1 MIDIYFEAIKV
12 ARIAVQ
18 NKRPQLT
25 YDAGWINRRGA
36 FPISLSMPLSQALI
50 DAGKIMPWLANL
62 LPESH
67 LSEIGQQLGVSPQ
80 DIVGLLQRIGR
91 DTAGALSIGQ
101 PRKGRDECRKIR
113 TEAELERIIN
123 ELPQKPFLIGDE
135 GISMSLAGVQD
146 KLPVGMID
154 GKIAIPLNGTPSA
167 HILKPDAPHLAGSVF
182 NEAFCLTLAKLVG
195 LEAAAVTTGRAGK
208 RTYLLVERYDRIT
221 TPIGIQRIHQEDFCQ
236 LLGYFPAEK
245 YEAVSALGTTGPTL
259 ANMFAA
265 IAAQVS
271 PGARLALLDAVI
283 FNILICNTDAHAKN
297 YAILIGAS
305 GSAKFAPLYDLLC
318 GEIYPRITKLLP
330 QKING
335 KREAI
340 HLSGEDWQHLAR
352 SVGLSPAQTLKRV
365 AELCDLVAMQA
376 QAANDAVCHMPAGDD
391 PVLER
396 IVFQVKKR
404 TRRIRSQ
411 LDQIDSAVDETNPH

>member
-12 ARIAVQ
+12 ANITLQ

-36 FPISLSMPLSQALI
+36 FPISLSMPLSQAPI
-50 DAGKIMPWLANL
+50 DADKIMPWLANL

-91 DTAGALSIGQ
+91 DTAGALSIGL
-101 PRKGRDECRKIR
+101 PREGRDEYRKIR
-113 TEAELERIIN
+113 TDAELERIIN
-123 ELPQKPFLIGDE
+123 ELPQKPFLIGDD

-154 GKIAIPLNGTPSA
+154 GKIAIPLNGTPST
-167 HILKPDAPHLAGSVF
+167 HILKPDAPRLAGSVF

-208 RTYLLVERYDRIT
+208 RTYLLVERYDRMIT
-221 TPIGIQRIHQEDFCQ
+221 PKGILRIHQEDFCQ
-236 LLGYFPAEK
+236 LLGYFPTAK
-245 YEAVSALGTTGPTL
+245 YEAASALGTTGPTL
-259 ANMFAA
+259 ANLFSVLATE
-265 IAAQVS
+265 VS
-271 PGARLALLDAVI
+271 PGARLALLDALI

-297 YAILIGAS
+297 YSILIGAG

-318 GEIYPRITKLLP
+318 GEIYPGVTKLLP

-335 KREAI
+335 RREAI
-340 HLSGEDWQHLAR
+340 HLFGKDWQHLAR
-352 SVGLSPAQTLKRV
+352 SIGLSPAQTLKRV
-365 AELCDLVAMQA
+365 MELCDLVAMQA
-376 QAANDAVCHMPAGDD
+376 DAASDAVCHMPAGND

-396 IVFQVKKR
+396 IVFQVQKR
-404 TRRIRSQ
+404 SRRIRSQ
-411 LDQIDSAVDETNPH
+411 LDQVDPSVNETAVH